1 MVTAL
6 MVTALLRVRIFLCF
20 WLNVMQFTLS
30 PLMGLIKTQTAL
42 PGVLGLGILILTS
55 YLHFL
60 S

>member
-1 MVTAL
+1 
-6 MVTALLRVRIFLCF
+6 
-20 WLNVMQFTLS
+20 MQFTLS

-60 S
+60 SYLLILTVYLLITLV